1 MPQRYE
7 SGSTPCHYR
16 HQFEEYGF
24 EFQHMGRIDEA
35 GQRRGMVRGRGGGL
49 DGSNGQIKFVPS
61 QSLDRE
67 NREVKLQKPRA
78 MLQNNLS
85 TSLHLHN

>member
-1 MPQRYE
+1 
-7 SGSTPCHYR
+7 
-16 HQFEEYGF
+16 
-24 EFQHMGRIDEA
+24 
-35 GQRRGMVRGRGGGL
+35 MVRGRGGGL

-78 MLQNNLS
+78 TLQNNLS
-85 TSLHLHN
+85 TSLPPQLNYSIVAAVYLLLSSNSSSLFLAL